1 MALTTVTGDDVFI
14 INDRPLILDT
24 ANGDIVTIDFPNDL
38 VTLTTGKNQN
48 TIYAKNESGSQV
60 DVVCR
65 VMRGSGAD
73 KFLNGLLAQ
82 QERDTPA
89 FVLMNA
95 AFVKR
100 LGDGA
105 GNVTFDTHAINGM
118 IFTKKPSV
126 KANTDGDNDQAVVT
140 YTMKAALA
148 TRGMA

>member
-24 ANGDIVTIDFPNDL
+24 ANGDIVTVDFPNDL

-60 DVVCR
+60 DVTCR
-65 VMRGSGAD
+65 IMRGSGTD
-73 KFLNGLLAQ
+73 KFLNGLMAQ
-82 QERDTPA
+82 QERDTVA
-89 FVLMNA
+89 FPLMNG

-100 LGDGA
+100 LGDGTGA
-105 GNVTFDTHAINGM
+105 VTFDTHTFNGM

-126 KANTDGDNDQAVVT
+126 KANTDGDADQGVVT
-140 YTMKAALA
+140 YTIKAALA
-148 TRGMA
+148 TRGML